1 MIYLFKKKTSLGKQN
16 AGING
21 EWNSVTGTEN
31 KRITSSKRRILD
43 KELIRKELNEA

>member
-1 MIYLFKKKTSLGKQN
+1 MAQIGNKQN
-16 AGING
+16 SYING
-21 EWNSVTGTEN
+21 EWVAHVRKRNGG